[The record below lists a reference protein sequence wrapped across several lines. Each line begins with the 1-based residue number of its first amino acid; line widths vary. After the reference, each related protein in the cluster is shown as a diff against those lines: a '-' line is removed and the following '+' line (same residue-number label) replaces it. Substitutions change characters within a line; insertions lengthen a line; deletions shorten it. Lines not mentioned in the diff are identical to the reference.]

1 MQAFVF
7 VIIIFYWLKSFG
19 FCSEENTT
27 SGDFFLSLDF
37 SNEKELY
44 LETTQNSIPED
55 VTKGL
60 PISYRKDFLK
70 PIPVISDPL
79 FEGDIWNKTSAK
91 ELNRKRYIQEAGFT
105 HENKMMLLQLHN
117 LYRSNV
123 TPTAGNMAYM
133 VSIHHNLYIY
143 TYIYI
148 DVLKD
153 KCVCA

>member
-1 MQAFVF
+1 MLKENTAIMQAFVF
-7 VIIIFYWLKSFG
+7 VITIFYWLKNFG

-27 SGDFFLSLDF
+27 DGDFFTSVNL

-55 VTKGL
+55 VSKGL
-60 PISYRKDFLK
+60 PISYKKDFLK

-79 FEGDIWNKTSAK
+79 FEEGIWNKSSGAK

-133 VSIHHNLYIY
+133 VSIHHNLYIS
-143 TYIYI
+143 
-148 DVLKD
+148 VL
-153 KCVCA
+153 